1 MILRY
6 CTGIILLLLF
16 CDSPKAQN
24 PVAAVYSKAL
34 SPDSIFLT
42 LSILASDSLEGR
54 ETGKIGQKK
63 AAALIVSSFQR
74 FGLKPGIEGR
84 YEQFHP
90 ITTRANEKASIPGLQ
105 RHHDGD

>member
-34 SPDSIFLT
+34 SPESIF
-42 LSILASDSLEGR
+42 I
-54 ETGKIGQKK
+54 KIGNFCFGYFERRRTSEFGEKK
-63 AAALIVSSFQR
+63 ACSLIVFSFPT
-74 FGLKPGIEGR
+74 FGIKAGIEGR
-84 YEQFHP
+84 DEEFRSV
-90 ITTRANEKASIPGLQ
+90 TTCSN
-105 RHHDGD
+105 